1 METAERHP
9 IREISMDNIKDE
21 EMVDYVD
28 GDIAIADDIR
38 ELPCYNN
45 DTIKLKMT
53 IIIMCMKGKLQL
65 DVNSKTYVIH
75 ESDMLFCHPH
85 ILLNNYMIS
94 PDFEGKM
101 IGLSERVV
109 QRFLH
114 NGIDIWDKAF
124 YISKNPIIHI
134 DEEDQII
141 FNHYYELIKLK
152 INQPPRLYHS
162 EVIYSLLQAAMLEV
176 CVDLD
181 NFVSAN
187 EVDQSKQG
195 ELLLRKFIK
204 LLDEY
209 GSKERSV
216 TFYAEKLCVTPKY
229 LSYACKISSKKT
241 ALKWIHDYTTEKI
254 RYLFKHSD
262 KSIKEI
268 SNELNF
274 PNISFFGK
282 YVKIHFGMSPREVR
296 KSIS

>member
-1 METAERHP
+1 MKATESRP

-21 EMVDYVD
+21 EMVDYID

-45 DTIKLKMT
+45 DTIKLKMVV
-53 IIIMCMKGKLQL
+53 IIMCVKGKLQL
-65 DVNSKTYVIH
+65 DVNSTTYVIH
-75 ESDMLFCHPH
+75 QSDLLFCHPH

-94 PDFEGKM
+94 PDFEGKV

-114 NGIDIWDKAF
+114 NGNDIWDKAF
-124 YISKNPIIHI
+124 FISKNPIIHI
-134 DEEDQII
+134 DEEGQII

-152 INQPPRLYHS
+152 INQSSRLYHK
-162 EVIYSLLQAAMLEV
+162 EIIYSLLQAALFEI

-181 NFVSAN
+181 NFISAT
-187 EVDQSKQG
+187 EVNQTKQAD
-195 ELLLRKFIK
+195 LLLRKFIK
-204 LLDEY
+204 LLEEN
-209 GSKERSV
+209 GAKERSV
-216 TFYAEKLCVTPKY
+216 TYYAGKLCVTPKY
-229 LSYACKISSKKT
+229 LSYACKESSQKT
-241 ALKWIHDYTTEKI
+241 ALKWIHDYTTESI
-254 RYLFKHSD
+254 RYLLRHSD

-268 SNELNF
+268 SDELNF
-274 PNISFFGK
+274 PNLSFFGK